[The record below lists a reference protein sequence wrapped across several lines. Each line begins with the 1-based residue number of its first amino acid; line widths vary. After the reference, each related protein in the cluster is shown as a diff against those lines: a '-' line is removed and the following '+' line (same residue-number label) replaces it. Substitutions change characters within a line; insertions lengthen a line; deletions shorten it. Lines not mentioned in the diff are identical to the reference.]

1 MDLQLQGKRAL
12 VTGSSTGIGE
22 GIAKVLAQ
30 EGALVAVHGRDEERT
45 NGVAEEIV
53 AKGGKAFAVTGDLA
67 TADEDAL
74 QVANKAVTALGDVDI
89 LINNAGIYGNS
100 GWMDTKPDDWAHIYN
115 INVVSMVRL
124 IRHLVPKMKELGWGR
139 IIQIASGEAMQ
150 PFPQMPDYAATKVV
164 NVNMT
169 VSLAKEL
176 AETGIRVN
184 TISPGIIVN
193 DNIKQ
198 FFLEVAKQRGWGTDW
213 AEVERHVLKEWMGT
227 LTGRLGKVEDIA
239 NLVAFVA
246 SPLAD
251 QITAA
256 NLRVDGGSFL

>member
-12 VTGSSTGIGE
+12 VTGSSTGVGE

-30 EGALVAVHGRDEERT
+30 EGVFVAVHGRDGERT

-67 TADEDAL
+67 TDEGAL

-89 LINNAGIYGNS
+89 LVNNAGIYGNS
-100 GWMDTKPDDWAHIYN
+100 GWMDTTPDDWARIYN

-124 IRHLVPKMKELGWGR
+124 IRHLVPKMKEQGWGR

-176 AETGIRVN
+176 AGTGITVN
-184 TISPGIIVN
+184 TVSPGIIVN
-193 DNIKQ
+193 DNIKK
-198 FFLEVAKQRGWGTDW
+198 FFSQVAAERSWGKDW
-213 AEVERHVLKEWMGT
+213 DEIETHVLKEWMST
-227 LTGRLGKVEDIA
+227 LTGRLGKVEDVA
-239 NLVAFVA
+239 NLVAFLG
-246 SPLAD
+246 SPIAD
-251 QITAA
+251 YITAA
-256 NLRVDGGSFL
+256 NYRVDGGSFL